1 MMHSIEELYKIKGD
15 VTHIYSAKAVQF
27 INHAKGHKAQ
37 IGDCYPMSWKTNS
50 GKPFR
55 IYHAVGSKEY
65 TLGYLYGEKT
75 WFDTLEELNA
85 HRENQKIEN
94 RERKFQRIEELKAEI
109 AKLEQE
115 LGL

>member
-1 MMHSIEELYKIKGD
+1 MMHLIEELYKIKGD

-37 IGDCYPMSWKTNS
+37 EGDCYPMFSKVNS

-55 IYHAVGSKEY
+55 IYHEVGAKEY

-94 RERKFQRIEELKAEI
+94 REKKLQKIQELKAEI

>member
-15 VTHIYSAKAVQF
+15 VAHIYSAKAVQF

-37 IGDCYPMSWKTNS
+37 IGDCYPMSYKVNS

-55 IYHAVGSKEY
+55 IYHSLDSKEY

-75 WFDTLEELNA
+75 WFDSAEELKA
-85 HRENQKIEN
+85 FRESQKDVA
-94 RERKFQRIEELKAEI
+94 RERKLERIQELKAEI
-109 AKLEQE
+109 ARLEKE
-115 LGL
+115 LGI